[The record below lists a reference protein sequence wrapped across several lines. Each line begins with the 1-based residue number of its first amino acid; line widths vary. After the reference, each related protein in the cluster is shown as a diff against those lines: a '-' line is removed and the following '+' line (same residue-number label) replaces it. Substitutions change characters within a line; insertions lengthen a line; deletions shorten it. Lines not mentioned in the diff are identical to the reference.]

1 MHIFYLIFLSLCGS
15 TYSLAKPESL
25 PNVVMILSDDQ
36 GFGDYGFMGH
46 EIIETPS
53 LDRLASQSLR
63 YDVDYVTTALC
74 SSSLTTMLTGLSPHE
89 HGTTGNDPLKGISRQ
104 PWIDK
109 FKNSPQL
116 PKLLAS
122 KGTSAYTQGST
133 GMHILKTPASP
144 TIWELPK
151 GMDPLLPKYWPGYH
165 EAYLRLPP

>member
-1 MHIFYLIFLSLCGS
+1 MKLKLVAFIFLSLCGS
-15 TYSLAKPESL
+15 IFSWAKPEPL

-46 EIIETPS
+46 EMIETPS

-63 YDVDYVTTALC
+63 YDRGYVTTALC
-74 SSSLTTMLTGLSPHE
+74 SSSLTTMLTGLYPHE

-116 PKLLAS
+116 PKLLA
-122 KGTSAYTQGST
+122 KQGYISLHT
-133 GMHILKTPASP
+133 GKYWHAHPKIPVSP
-144 TIWELPK
+144 TIWELLK
-151 GMDPLLPKYWPGYH
+151 GMDPPTP
-165 EAYLRLPP
+165 